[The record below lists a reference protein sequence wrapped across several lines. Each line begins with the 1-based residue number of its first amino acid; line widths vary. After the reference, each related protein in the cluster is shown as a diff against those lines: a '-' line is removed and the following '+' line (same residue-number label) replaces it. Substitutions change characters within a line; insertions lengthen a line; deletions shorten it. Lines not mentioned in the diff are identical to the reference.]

1 MTEGSTSTSSSTLPD
16 DFAQDAE
23 ERQEAH
29 DQQRRVELDQVR
41 RKGITRA
48 LSAYENLGNHDVLSI
63 RIRAGFIRTS
73 DPRRTSEAVEPYTLG
88 SEVRSRPPM
97 TKLVDRRRHSLRL
110 LLTAFFVA
118 RLTTEPGKKF
128 VNNRPNTPS
137 SGDASWMTLAGL
149 HLNVPATKTRDRR
162 RKFNTAI
169 DALDRH
175 NLVALVGE
183 AGVAGRYR
191 GFSLLSEDGSG
202 TDYRVPG
209 DELPSR
215 EAISVPADFF
225 RQGWHLVLTDQEIV
239 TYLAIIDRTGH
250 LRMATRTDSD
260 RDVGVDLKREV
271 RYGTYGIS
279 DEAYSSVH
287 QLHRFG
293 LIELR
298 DPMPNRRNPGRHYPP
313 LPWDENAVVP
323 ETAEVPPERL
333 PYRLIYRPDTAAV
346 YQNALER
353 VLDVLAT

>member
-1 MTEGSTSTSSSTLPD
+1 MTEEPTSTSSSALPG

-29 DQQRRVELDQVR
+29 DRQRRLELDQVR
-41 RKGITRA
+41 RRALDRA
-48 LSAYENLGNHDVLSI
+48 LSAYEDLGNHEVLAI

-73 DPRRTSEAVEPYTLG
+73 DPRRMSEAEEPHTLA

-97 TKLVDRRRHSLRL
+97 TKLIARRRHSLRL

-118 RLTTEPGKKF
+118 RLTTDPGRTF
-128 VNNRPNTPS
+128 VNNRPNTPN
-137 SGDASWMTLAGL
+137 SGDGSWMTLAGL
-149 HLNVPATKTRDRR
+149 HANVPATKTRDRR
-162 RKFNTAI
+162 RKFNTAL
-169 DALDRH
+169 DALDQH

-191 GFSLLSEDGSG
+191 NFELLREDGSG
-202 TDYRVPG
+202 TEYKVPG

-260 RDVGVDLKREV
+260 RDVGVDLKSEV
-271 RYGTYGIS
+271 RHGTYGIS
-279 DEAYSSVH
+279 GEAYSSVH

-298 DPMPNRRNPGRHYPP
+298 DPMPNRRNPVRNYPP
-313 LPWDENAVVP
+313 LPLDENAVVP